1 MPLLSQEPSVPVAS
15 MEELLAIALA
25 MEEEAVRRYTML
37 AERQWNTPPLAT
49 LFRRLAAEESH
60 HVTAVGNCAGALLGH
75 VPPAAPV
82 RWLLPPDIARSW
94 EEVEA
99 SATLSPYKAL
109 SIAVLNEDRAFAF
122 YSYVAAHA
130 AAPAVARQAEALA
143 QEELAHAAHL
153 RRARR
158 QAYHQER
165 DTLSPLPSVEDAR
178 DLRDLAITVED
189 EVDAAV
195 AAADV
200 RALALAERAVDIYSL
215 ALDRMADTEGVTL
228 AQALLKAA
236 IERLV
241 RLHGHS
247 ATQAK

>member
-1 MPLLSQEPSVPVAS
+1 MPLLSQEPAAPVAS

-37 AERQWNTPPLAT
+37 AERPGNTPDLAA
-49 LFRRLAAEESH
+49 LFRDLAVEESR
-60 HVTAVGNCAGALLGH
+60 HVVAVGGCAGAILGH
-75 VPPAAPV
+75 MPSSAPV
-82 RWLLPPDIARSW
+82 RWHLPPDIARSW

-99 SATLSPYKAL
+99 STTLSPYKAL
-109 SIAVLNEDRAFAF
+109 SIAVLNEERAFAF

-130 AAPAVARQAEALA
+130 AAPAVARQAETLA

-165 DTLSPLPSVEDAR
+165 GTLGPLPSADDAAG
-178 DLRDLAITVED
+178 LRLLAITVED
-189 EVDAAV
+189 EVNAAIDADDA
-195 AAADV
+195 
-200 RALALAERAVDIYSL
+200 RASALAERAVDIYSL

-236 IERLV
+236 IDRLV

-247 ATQAK
+247 APHAK